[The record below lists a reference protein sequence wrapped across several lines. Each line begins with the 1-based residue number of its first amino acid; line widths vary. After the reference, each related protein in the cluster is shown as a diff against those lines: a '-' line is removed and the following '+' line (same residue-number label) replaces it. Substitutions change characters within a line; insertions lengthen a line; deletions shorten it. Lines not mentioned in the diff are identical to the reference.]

1 MITNSQAIGS
11 AGTAAAG
18 SGKYNVV
25 YAVTGYSNSS
35 NNLTLTVPS
44 SYLSQTQNIILEAF
58 GAQTYSGS
66 GQAAGSH
73 YSAMFPLTVMF
84 HKSYSHSGI
93 IYIPAWFSNSYGL
106 TSANISRNYSWSS
119 SGTLTVGRSNN
130 SFFTLN
136 LICLGS

>member
-11 AGTAAAG
+11 AGAAAAG

-35 NNLTLTVPS
+35 NLTLTVPS
-44 SYLSQTQNIILEAF
+44 SYLSKTQNIILEAF
-58 GAQTYSGS
+58 GAQVYSGS
-66 GQAAGSH
+66 GTAAGSH

-106 TSANISRNYSWSS
+106 TSANISRSYSWSS
-119 SGTLTVGRSNN
+119 SGTLTVGQLNN
-130 SFFTLN
+130 SSFTLN